1 MWWLGSV
8 KLTTRDGYSI
18 ATLQVF
24 YSKIFSQSHM
34 SDDVGNDFEDDFEDE
49 DVEDEKEDIVDES
62 ET

>member
-1 MWWLGSV
+1 MRWLGSV
-8 KLTTRDGYSI
+8 KLTTHDGCSI
-18 ATLQVF
+18 TTLQVF
-24 YSKIFSQSHM
+24 YRKIFSQNHM